1 MDELDHGLALSFSGA
16 VRDAAL
22 SRLQTQ
28 VAQWKVALP
37 PVEPLVLD
45 FGLGEF
51 ERCVVSIRSLV
62 RMHAA

>member
-37 PVEPLVLD
+37 PVEPLGVASSWLES
-45 FGLGEF
+45 GL
-51 ERCVVSIRSLV
+51 SPLALV
-62 RMHAA
+62 AVTT